1 MTADQ
6 TSNSEP
12 MVRAAKLVKKFGNFS
27 AVDGISF
34 AVQRGETFGILGAN
48 GAGKTS
54 TLRMMSGLS
63 PVTSGQ
69 LEIDGIDA
77 TANPRSIRDV
87 IGVVSQHDGLDPDIS
102 VRDNLTIYGFYFGL
116 DRKMAARRAD
126 EVLGFFDL
134 MSRGGDSVDDLSGG
148 MRRRLTIARAFV
160 SRPRLVVLDEPT
172 TGLDPSSRNR
182 VWEQLAVLKNSGV
195 TVVMSTHY
203 MEEAAILCDRLV
215 IMDEGRI
222 LGAGTPEELIRE
234 RAGADV
240 AQVRPEAGQRDSV
253 HRQLE
258 ETDYEVAEIGAIFT
272 VRASN
277 GRRADL
283 TKISGARVSFR
294 PPNLEDV
301 FLSLTGRGLR
311 DE

>member
-1 MTADQ
+1 
-6 TSNSEP
+6 
-12 MVRAAKLVKKFGNFS
+12 
-27 AVDGISF
+27 
-34 AVQRGETFGILGAN
+34 
-48 GAGKTS
+48 
-54 TLRMMSGLS
+54 
-63 PVTSGQ
+63 
-69 LEIDGIDA
+69 
-77 TANPRSIRDV
+77 
-87 IGVVSQHDGLDPDIS
+87 
-102 VRDNLTIYGFYFGL
+102 
-116 DRKMAARRAD
+116 
-126 EVLGFFDL
+126 
-134 MSRGGDSVDDLSGG
+134 
-148 MRRRLTIARAFV
+148 
-160 SRPRLVVLDEPT
+160 
-172 TGLDPSSRNR
+172 

-203 MEEAAILCDRLV
+203 MEEASILCDRLV

-222 LGAGTPEELIRE
+222 LGAGTPEELIKE

-253 HRQLE
+253 HRQLK

-277 GRRADL
+277 DRRADL

>member
-1 MTADQ
+1 
-6 TSNSEP
+6 

-102 VRDNLTIYGFYFGL
+102 VRDTLTIYGFYFGL
-116 DRKMAARRAD
+116 DRKLAARRAD

-134 MSRGGDSVDDLSGG
+134 RSRGGDSVDDLSGG

-182 VWEQLAVLKNSGV
+182 VW
-195 TVVMSTHY
+195 
-203 MEEAAILCDRLV
+203 
-215 IMDEGRI
+215 
-222 LGAGTPEELIRE
+222 
-234 RAGADV
+234 
-240 AQVRPEAGQRDSV
+240 
-253 HRQLE
+253 
-258 ETDYEVAEIGAIFT
+258 
-272 VRASN
+272 
-277 GRRADL
+277 
-283 TKISGARVSFR
+283 
-294 PPNLEDV
+294 
-301 FLSLTGRGLR
+301 
-311 DE
+311 

>member
-1 MTADQ
+1 
-6 TSNSEP
+6 
-12 MVRAAKLVKKFGNFS
+12 
-27 AVDGISF
+27 
-34 AVQRGETFGILGAN
+34 
-48 GAGKTS
+48 
-54 TLRMMSGLS
+54 
-63 PVTSGQ
+63 
-69 LEIDGIDA
+69 
-77 TANPRSIRDV
+77 
-87 IGVVSQHDGLDPDIS
+87 
-102 VRDNLTIYGFYFGL
+102 
-116 DRKMAARRAD
+116 
-126 EVLGFFDL
+126 
-134 MSRGGDSVDDLSGG
+134 

-253 HRQLE
+253 KRQLK
-258 ETDYEVAEIGAIFT
+258 ETGYEVSEIGVIFT
-272 VRASN
+272 VRGSN
-277 GRRADL
+277 ETRADL
-283 TKISGARVSFR
+283 ANISGARVSFR